1 MSEQNSTF
9 TVILAGRTIQVKRPA
24 PGQVEAM
31 VRIARAL
38 QGGGDDD
45 PSDYWIKHITRLG
58 TLLESLIAEGDRD
71 TVDDLNLTGKV
82 DSSTLLTAILDA
94 STPKDAAPKNGPV
107 GKARTTKPVK
117 RVRRS

>member
-1 MSEQNSTF
+1 MTEQNSTF
-9 TVILAGRTIQVKRPA
+9 TVILAGRTIQVKRPT

-31 VRIARAL
+31 IRIGKAL
-38 QGGGDDD
+38 QTGADDD
-45 PSDYWIKHITRLG
+45 PTDYWIKHVSRLG
-58 TLLESLIAEGDRD
+58 VLLDSLIDEGDQE
-71 TVDDLNLTGKV
+71 TVDHLYLTGKV